1 MSTNNYEKH
10 VQIAVADPTPLGLL
24 GLAVVT
30 MVASAQKLGIVEGL
44 AWVIPWAFC
53 MGAFAQ
59 LVAAYFDFCHKNI
72 FGATIFGAFG
82 FFWAGVAISWMIKA
96 GCFGAVLA
104 ASTDPKALGFAFLGY
119 FLFACVGTIAAS
131 EVNKFL
137 FFDMLFIDI
146 LLLGLA
152 LNALGVGGQLTFLM
166 AAYAEV
172 VVSILSLYGAS
183 AIFLNNFF
191 GRQFWPLG
199 KPLGVF
205 RRTIN

>member
-1 MSTNNYEKH
+1 MSTNNSEQR

-24 GLAVVT
+24 GLAIVT
-30 MVASAQKLGIVEGL
+30 MVASAQKLGIVEGV
-44 AWVIPWAFC
+44 AWVIPWALF
-53 MGAFAQ
+53 MGSFAQ

-82 FFWAGVAISWMIKA
+82 FFWAGVAMSWMIKA
-96 GCFGAVLA
+96 GCFGPALA
-104 ASTDPKALGFAFLGY
+104 KATDPKALGFAFLGY
-119 FLFACVGTIAAS
+119 FLFALVGTIAAS
-131 EVNKFL
+131 EVNKVLFL
-137 FFDMLFIDI
+137 DMIFIDI

-166 AAYAEV
+166 AAYAEA
-172 VVSILSLYGAS
+172 VVSVLSLYGAA

-191 GRQFWPLG
+191 GRQFWLLG

-205 RRTIN
+205 KRA